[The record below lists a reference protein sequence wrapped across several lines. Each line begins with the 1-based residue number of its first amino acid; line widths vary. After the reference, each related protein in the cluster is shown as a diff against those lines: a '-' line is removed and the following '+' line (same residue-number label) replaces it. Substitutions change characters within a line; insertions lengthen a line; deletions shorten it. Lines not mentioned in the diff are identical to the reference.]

1 MYVLV
6 HWEKEEMR
14 SIVPSKNIDNIHPDD
29 LVKAS
34 AGSGKKREAYDA
46 CVIAVGKLPYFLE

>member
-6 HWEKEEMR
+6 RWEGEETH
-14 SIVPSKNIDNIHPDD
+14 SIVPSKNIDKHIDNIHPDD

-34 AGSGKKREAYDA
+34 TGSGKKREAYDA
-46 CVIAVGKLPYFLE
+46 RVIAVGKLC